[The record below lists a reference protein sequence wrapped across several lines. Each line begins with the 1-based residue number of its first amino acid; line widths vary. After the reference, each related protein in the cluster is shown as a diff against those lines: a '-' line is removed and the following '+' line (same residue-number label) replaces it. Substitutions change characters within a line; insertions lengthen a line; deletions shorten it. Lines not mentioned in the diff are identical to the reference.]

1 MMIKSFAD
9 KATKELY
16 DRQKVRKLPT
26 NIFRTAYKKLLI
38 IDAAEELNDLS
49 IPPGNRLE
57 KMSGKLKGKYSI
69 RINDQW
75 RIIFEGLENNA
86 HKVQIIDYHKK

>member
-1 MMIKSFAD
+1 MIKSFAD
-9 KATKELY
+9 KVTKELY
-16 DRQKVRKLPT
+16 ERQKIRRLPA

-38 IDAAEELNDLS
+38 IDAAEELKDLS
-49 IPPGNRLE
+49 IPPGNHLE

-75 RIIFEGLENNA
+75 RIIFEWFENNA
-86 HKVQIIDYHKK
+86 YKVQIIDYHKK